1 VGVVGIGVLSMSRS
15 FSEPV
20 LIVRFK
26 IPLLPKLGTLEPFEE
41 GVRIGRGDVRGVG
54 EERGKGELE
63 PSGVVI
69 ESGDGR
75 PREREGEDVQLNGVE
90 EEGPS

>member
-20 LIVRFK
+20 LIVSFK
-26 IPLLPKLGTLEPFEE
+26 IPLLPKLGELEPFEE
-41 GVRIGRGDVRGVG
+41 GVRSGRGDVKGVG

-63 PSGVVI
+63 PSGVI
-69 ESGDGR
+69 ESGDGI
-75 PREREGEDVQLNGVE
+75 PREGEDDQLKGV